1 MPSTPTTK
9 SQVQAYRFV
18 LRRMESALVRK
29 DPVMLHDPMRSH
41 KRATVVGAIIGV
53 VGLVGFLLFGVLKP
67 APKVPDSGIVIA
79 QPSGSIYVVSQNPH
93 ELIPV
98 FNLASARL
106 LLAAATASQQAGQQ
120 QGTTSSA
127 PQVANPTTVDDSQLV
142 NMPVGRL
149 TGIPAG
155 PTVLPAPGKAATTWA
170 VCDQI
175 PRDISALN
183 QTGHNPPSTTV
194 LVGESN
200 LGPNLAPG
208 QAVLVSSDGGRTLYL
223 VYGLSNSADLN
234 DSAVRAQIDV
244 NDQAVLKALRIDPNN
259 YRVVSSAV
267 LNAIPGVAEIR
278 DPVQGLD
285 GAPDPALQSA
295 GLKMGESFEVQQVGQ
310 QPQYFIVVP
319 GGMQLVS
326 ESTAQIARYE
336 NSSGLE
342 RIKQIQPDV
351 TDPVHQVSNGLHVDV
366 SDYPGRV
373 PTLQPAEAK
382 PVMCLGWNADYT
394 DPQKPLEKTRVTI
407 GTAVVMPADP
417 ASPGRQMVPVQVGQ
431 ATASGRISQFFMD
444 PGLGGTAIR
453 AASSAKE
460 FTNGQI
466 YVIDPRGVAYSV
478 PDLYTAQ
485 VLGVADGSATGG
497 LPPAP
502 QSIVSLLPLGGSPLD
517 TQAVLRTY
525 DGMQVPANAGQYL
538 PAPTQGNS

>member
-1 MPSTPTTK
+1 
-9 SQVQAYRFV
+9 
-18 LRRMESALVRK
+18 MESALVRK

-106 LLAAATASQQAGQQ
+106 LLAAATASQQGNQL
-120 QGTTSSA
+120 QGTSPPA
-127 PQVANPTTVDDSQLV
+127 PQVVQPTTVDDSQLV
-142 NMPVGRL
+142 HMSVGRL
-149 TGIPAG
+149 TGIPGG
-155 PTVLPAPGKAATTWA
+155 PTVLPKPGHAATTWA

-175 PRDISALN
+175 QRDTSALN
-183 QTGHNPPSTTV
+183 QTGHNAPSTTV

-200 LGPNLAPG
+200 IGTNLAPG

-223 VYGLSNSADLN
+223 VYGLSNSADPN

-244 NDQAVLKALRIDPNN
+244 GDQAVLKALGIDPNS
-259 YRVVSSAV
+259 YRVVSPAV

-278 DPVQGLD
+278 NPTQGLD
-285 GAPDPALQSA
+285 NNAPPVDALRGA
-295 GLKMGESFEVQQVGQ
+295 GLKMGESFSIQQIGQ

-319 GGMQLVS
+319 GGMQQVS
-326 ESTAQIARYE
+326 EGTAQIARYE
-336 NSSGLE
+336 NSSDSPVI
-342 RIKQIQPDV
+342 RQIQPDI
-351 TDPVHQVSNGLHVDV
+351 TDPVTHVQNGLQVNVSN
-366 SDYPGRV
+366 YPAGV
-373 PTLQPAEAK
+373 PKLQSADAK

-394 DPQKPLEKTRVTI
+394 DPQQPLEKTRVTI
-407 GTAVVMPADP
+407 GITMVMPPDP
-417 ASPGRQMVPVQVGQ
+417 ASPGGQMVPVQIGQ
-431 ATASGRISQFFMD
+431 GTASGKVSQFFMD

-453 AASSAKE
+453 AASNPKE
-460 FTNGQI
+460 FGSGQI

-478 PDLYTAQ
+478 PDTYTAQ
-485 VLGVADGSATGG
+485 VLGVADGTATGG

-538 PAPTQGNS
+538 PAPTQGNG